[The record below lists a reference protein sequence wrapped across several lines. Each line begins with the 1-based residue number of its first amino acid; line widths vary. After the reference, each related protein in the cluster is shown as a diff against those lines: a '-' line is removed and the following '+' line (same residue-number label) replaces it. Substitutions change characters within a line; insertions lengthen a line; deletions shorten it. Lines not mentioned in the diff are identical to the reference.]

1 MAFSASVSF
10 PSSTSLVNLCFGFV
24 RSKLSARKRTAR
36 VLIPSAQ
43 PARQAFAQPS
53 LAGSPPSPAR
63 QARRPAQPGR
73 RRRQALQLPW
83 CPAASHSL
91 GRERCAA
98 APSPSEMRLPQRR
111 WGQAGKLATYVAALA
126 SVGGSLQE
134 DDDEEEEFACA
145 ASLPERWQRNRHYYT
160 RAALYLPSQSPWAR
174 VCEMPIDSERAIK
187 WKNYAMLELTGLNLP
202 AFFYLLEAF
211 ECSWAQVW
219 PPAPSGV
226 GGRPRILDAKGALAL
241 GLASLHMV
249 CNAPSLMLCFGLPP
263 ATLSEYLSRA
273 RLALDGACDDTSEC
287 DVTWPSEVEM
297 VEGVA
302 AINRRHPGL
311 ARPSIPCPDGTPGGC
326 GMWADGFTA
335 RHIRPGDKELE
346 KLSFNG

>member
-1 MAFSASVSF
+1 
-10 PSSTSLVNLCFGFV
+10 
-24 RSKLSARKRTAR
+24 
-36 VLIPSAQ
+36 
-43 PARQAFAQPS
+43 
-53 LAGSPPSPAR
+53 
-63 QARRPAQPGR
+63 
-73 RRRQALQLPW
+73 
-83 CPAASHSL
+83 
-91 GRERCAA
+91 
-98 APSPSEMRLPQRR
+98 MRLPQRR

-346 KLSFNG
+346 KLSFNGHKMDNVATNLLVFDHRGLVRWAVINAPGAAHDSTVANSLYRRLRSSPEWCQVSEAHPGGGSPREIQRWSH